1 MSSGLAETGWPMA
14 CSSLR
19 KVSFPAVSLFSV
31 ACSSLCSVETLQ
43 VFTFQK
49 GKKNFSFLDVYW
61 PWLCSAYVR
70 QSCGQ
75 GFMDVASDIT
85 RSKFPAPLA
94 LPVFLSPLLQCA
106 LSFSYG
112 NWFVGVSAGTGLHN
126 SACGSVV
133 LFCNH
138 REGMHIKAVDSKYS
152 QSSPL

>member
-1 MSSGLAETGWPMA
+1 
-14 CSSLR
+14 
-19 KVSFPAVSLFSV
+19 
-31 ACSSLCSVETLQ
+31 
-43 VFTFQK
+43 
-49 GKKNFSFLDVYW
+49 
-61 PWLCSAYVR
+61 
-70 QSCGQ
+70 
-75 GFMDVASDIT
+75 MDVASDIT